1 MQSPAL
7 QQVLL
12 AQQTVEALKARDLG
26 SLAGLVAKAELTQ
39 APAAATPAWL
49 AEAKQALQDMG
60 TERAQPPGPGSAPGW
75 LQRGKDLMESL

>member
-1 MQSPAL
+1 L

-39 APAAATPAWL
+39 APAAVTPAWL

-60 TERAQPPGPGSAPGW
+60 TEQPHPPDHRPAPG
-75 LQRGKDLMESL
+75 LLPRGQDMMESL